1 LVPVSG
7 WAIRTYWDVFGYG
20 GKGRGLVVAPSS
32 FGVELFL
39 YAMGEGHLPINM
51 FLLPQVT
58 FDSIEGLTIP
68 DDCISLGNAAQTAE
82 ARRIVA
88 LTEDVSSPT

>member
-7 WAIRTYWDVFGYG
+7 WAIRTYWEVLGMEE
-20 GKGRGLVVAPSS
+20 KGAGWSLRHLLLEWS
-32 FGVELFL
+32 FFFI
-39 YAMGEGHLPINM
+39 AMGEGHLPINM

-88 LTEDVSSPT
+88 LTKDVSSPA